1 MKKDYDL
8 TEFFHEM
15 GDAVA
20 VFKHKTQVIPG
31 ANINGCLVRKGKNTK
46 KNKMCFEFLAKDN
59 SVVTVELELADLFAS
74 PQQYIAIMLEGIDNG
89 LQQMSAKSRFILM
102 PRLGATH
109 A

>member
-15 GDAVA
+15 GDAVE

-46 KNKMCFEFLAKDN
+46 KNKVQFSFLAKDN
-59 SVVTVELELADLFAS
+59 SVVEVELSLKDLFAS
-74 PQQYIAIMLEGIDNG
+74 PQEYIAIMLEGIDNG
-89 LQQMSAKSRFILM
+89 LQQMSNQSRFILM